1 MTDSENFRQF
11 GPRELI
17 EQAQDIIMNDFGLDA
32 AQALGVLRKMS
43 QHTRTQMCVVAEAII
58 NHAVPDEAE
67 AKRILLEAAHG

>member
-11 GPRELI
+11 GPGELI
-17 EQAQDIIMNDFGLDA
+17 EQATDIIMSDFGLDA
-32 AQALGVLRKMS
+32 TQALGVLRKMS

-67 AKRILLEAAHG
+67 AKRIVFEVAHG